1 MNNIYIKYLFNLLTH
16 GICFKLPLFE
26 AAVATRRKKHK
37 CKYLSAPLK
46 MLHCLDEMKNIKEI

>member
-1 MNNIYIKYLFNLLTH
+1 MAFVLNCH
-16 GICFKLPLFE
+16 WQQE
-26 AAVATRRKKHK
+26 EKKHK